1 MPSCGCTSFANQALV
16 SESWGGIS
24 GGATNQRCAEG
35 QGKARPTRQ
44 NYFHIGVTESGWCR
58 DVQLIRP
65 KLPDSNS
72 IRRIDRDRLDPLAW
86 PLQQSCIAPSMRLPR
101 PVYYSCLISA
111 LLAAP
116 LRLLAQPVGV
126 APTAATP
133 PPKEE
138 QRDFRIGAADATEA
152 LKAFSQQAGLAVL
165 YVVDQV
171 RGIRTNGVEGRLLP
185 RVALERIVA
194 NTPLAVVEDPRTGTL
209 MIKRVPPPV
218 PATRADA
225 PPPSPPDRN
234 TPSTMNSP
242 RSKSLAGWLPALLA
256 LLSANPL
263 PGQTAPGT
271 ASAGD
276 SEPAT
281 KMPVFEVR
289 EGPDQGYRSTQ
300 TISGS
305 NTVETLR
312 NTPNSISVLNRE
324 LMEDLNITTMAELSM
339 YAVTGESDPESSTSG
354 TISRF
359 TFRGIVSTFA
369 LRNGIVWF
377 TPVDSFNIE
386 RAEVLRGPSAFLYGE
401 GVATGVFNQ
410 VTKAALPTNF
420 VRPSLTVGSNGLLR
434 GELDLNRQLTP
445 KWSTRFNA
453 AYQTSDSYMHHAKRD
468 FRGFA
473 ASAVYSPGP
482 KTKIELLGEIGQIRE
497 TRPSGTL
504 ADRYSTTLLNGTTA
518 AYTNTT
524 GGWTFV
530 PATGRIFDSVGQRIS
545 AGLAIAITD
554 PAIFPKDVNFNG
566 PNSYHNANYDTVAFR
581 VEQRVTGKFNLQL
594 ISCWQEIYRQTRT
607 ITGSQSGGVYLDTN
621 RLLPD
626 GTTNPY
632 FNEVYTEYAVNRA
645 RTDEAI
651 FDTRLTAVYDL
662 ELPFTTQRIVALGT
676 IHNDIRD
683 GLAAIREYND
693 PSSVFFKGT
702 LINANTLAAHRANV
716 TTFGQNLFYR
726 RFYIKDGDGA
736 ELTANQPIPGRTVM
750 MADMGG
756 NTGRGING
764 DYQTP
769 SYGAGSSGSYFGGR
783 FRTLVGVRK
792 DYFIRT
798 PKNLFWNPVTL
809 EGFMLPE
816 SHQGHNHLSKTSR
829 TFGGV
834 LHAAKFL
841 TAYVNYAHSVGL
853 SSGTGGA
860 GFVAGTI
867 RGLNW
872 GDGYEY
878 GLRWSFWDG
887 RVESN
892 WTYYTNNQRNTG
904 AITPTT
910 ATLNEMETLF
920 PNFDRAGADTQSTN
934 SRGIEIETVT
944 NITRNWRLIF
954 NFGSSELETVDRL
967 PVSKAFQAGARALG
981 VATPLLDQFIANRP
995 DGTPVAGY
1003 TKNRANLVTNFRFS
1017 RGKLKGL
1024 SIGGGFQYRDRTYAG
1039 NGDLDRDGVSEMI
1052 WWPGYTLANA
1062 GAGYEAKLG
1071 QRSVRFNLTINN
1083 VLDQDYRRA
1092 SGLTGGLW
1100 GSPRSYRLSM
1110 RTQF

>member
-1 MPSCGCTSFANQALV
+1 MSAS
-16 SESWGGIS
+16 
-24 GGATNQRCAEG
+24 TN
-35 QGKARPTRQ
+35 P
-44 NYFHIGVTESGWCR
+44 
-58 DVQLIRP
+58 
-65 KLPDSNS
+65 
-72 IRRIDRDRLDPLAW
+72 RRFPPDRLDALPWALPNSSAV
-86 PLQQSCIAPSMRLPR
+86 PAMRLPR
-101 PVYYSCLISA
+101 PVYYSCLLSVLVA
-111 LLAAP
+111 GAGRSPAQAAHPASVAPAP
-116 LRLLAQPVGV
+116 LAKEQPR
-126 APTAATP
+126 
-133 PPKEE
+133 E
-138 QRDFRIGAADATEA
+138 FRIAAADASDA
-152 LKAFSQQAGLAVL
+152 LKAFSAQAGIAVL
-165 YVVDQV
+165 YIVDHV
-171 RGIRTNGVEGRLLP
+171 RGVRTNAVEGRFAP
-185 RVALERIVA
+185 RAALERLIA
-194 NTPLAVVEDPRTGTL
+194 GTGLTLVEDPRTGAL
-209 MIKRVPPPV
+209 MIKRTPPPAPTAATDSSAPQ
-218 PATRADA
+218 PAQTSAAKSANARR
-225 PPPSPPDRN
+225 PSSVR
-234 TPSTMNSP
+234 
-242 RSKSLAGWLPALLA
+242 GWLPAVLA
-256 LLSANPL
+256 LLATNSAA
-263 PGQTAPGT
+263 GQGAPG
-271 ASAGD
+271 SVQGGD
-276 SEPAT
+276 SETAT
-281 KMPVFEVR
+281 RMPVFEVR

-300 TISGS
+300 SISGS

-339 YAVTGESDPESSTSG
+339 YAVTGESDPESSTSS

-359 TFRGIVSTFA
+359 TFRGIVSSFA

-420 VRPSLTVGSNGLLR
+420 VRPSITVGSDSLR
-434 GELDLNRQLTP
+434 RIELDVNRKLTP

-453 AYQTSDSYMHHAKRD
+453 AYQTSDSYIHHAKRN

-473 ASAVYSPGP
+473 GSAVYTPGP
-482 KTKIELLGEIGQIRE
+482 KTRIELLGEIGQIRE

-504 ADRYSTTLLNGTTA
+504 ADRYSTTLLNGTTT

-524 GGWTFV
+524 GGWTLV
-530 PATGRIFDSVGQRIS
+530 PATGKIYDTVGQRIS

-554 PAIFPKDVNFNG
+554 PGIFPKDVNFNG
-566 PNSYHNANYDTVAFR
+566 PNSYHNANYDTVALR
-581 VEQRVTGKFNLQL
+581 VEQRVTDKFNLQL

-607 ITGSQSGGVYLDTN
+607 ITGSQSGGVYVDTN

-632 FNEVYTEYAVNRA
+632 FNELYTEYAVNRA

-683 GLAAIREYND
+683 AYAAIREYND
-693 PSSVFFKGT
+693 PTSAYFKGAM
-702 LINANTLAAHRANV
+702 INANTLAAHRANV
-716 TTFGQNLFYR
+716 TTFNQNLFYR

-756 NTGRGING
+756 NNGRGVNG

-792 DYFIRT
+792 DYFIRS

-816 SHQGHNHLSKTSR
+816 SHQAHNHLSKTSR

-834 LHAAKFL
+834 INVSKFL
-841 TAYVNYAHSVGL
+841 TGYINYAHSVGL

-860 GFVAGTI
+860 GFVANTI
-867 RGLNW
+867 RGLSW

-910 ATLNEMETLF
+910 ATLNEMEALF
-920 PNFDRAGADTQSTN
+920 PNFNRAGADTQSTN

-944 NITRNWRLIF
+944 NLTRNWRLIF

-967 PVSKAFQAGARALG
+967 PVSKAFQAEARARG
-981 VATPLLDQFIANRP
+981 EETPLLDQFIANRP

-1003 TKNRANLVTNFRFS
+1003 TKHRANLVTNYRFS
-1017 RGKLKGL
+1017 SGKLKGL

-1039 NGDLDRDGVSEMI
+1039 NGDLQRTGVTEMI

-1062 GAGYEAKLG
+1062 SAGYEAKLWK
-1071 QRSVRFNLTINN
+1071 RSVRFNLTINN
-1083 VLDQDYRRA
+1083 LLDKEYRRA

-1100 GSPRSYRLSM
+1100 GSPRSFRLSM
-1110 RTQF
+1110 RTQL